1 MNVPVSVSHTLK
13 PQVRIYFKHN
23 QSLNG
28 KLGIDEIALQLS
40 AGAAKESVSIY
51 RMSSIRILSDRV
63 ANQIAAGEVIERPVA
78 VVKELVENSI
88 DAGATRIEV
97 EFRNG
102 GKSYIRIEDNGK
114 GMSPDEA
121 LLSLERHA
129 TSKIREASDLN
140 LVSSFGFRGEALPS
154 IASVSR
160 FTLRTRAE
168 GWEHGTEIKIN
179 GGKLLEK
186 KACGMPVGTVI
197 EVAQLFNSVPA
208 RRKFLKT
215 DPTETAHITYNTR
228 LFAVAH
234 PQVAFRVL
242 EGGRTVFQSPA
253 CENLR
258 DRIGE
263 IWGRSLADDLI
274 PVDVTDAKTGYRLTG
289 LTAKPGVGR
298 STRRELVTLVN
309 RRPVDSRTL
318 GFAVLDAYHGRIQ
331 KGRYPPAFLFL
342 QIEPQ
347 EVDVNVHPAKREVRF
362 RNDGAIRRFVLG
374 AITETLAAASSQQS
388 QQNATA
394 APIDEPSAEAVQT
407 PPPEPSTPPTPQ
419 PTSKPTPQSTPTPQP
434 TPIKSTAPAT
444 SPSTT
449 HTAQAP
455 EQSSQRPPRPQ
466 AARSAA
472 SPSTEVAPS
481 EARSK
486 LNWQFITILKKQ
498 YGLFN
503 TPRGLVMLHLR
514 HADQRVRFE
523 RILKSYRE
531 SAPPSQGLLIPHPI
545 ELEPLASE
553 ALLSHLD
560 LINAQGFH
568 IEEFGRHFFRIE
580 SVPAWLEPEQAES
593 FVRDMVD
600 LLRQRGGSR
609 KQSELVWEA
618 VAKLAVEGSYRRSDS
633 MNERAVQELAETLLA
648 CETPH
653 TSPFGKPTLSEISWN
668 EWERRFGN
676 T

>member
-1 MNVPVSVSHTLK
+1 MP
-13 PQVRIYFKHN
+13 
-23 QSLNG
+23 
-28 KLGIDEIALQLS
+28 
-40 AGAAKESVSIY
+40 
-51 RMSSIRILSDRV
+51 SIRILSDRV

-102 GKSYIRIEDNGK
+102 GKSYIRIEDNGR

-129 TSKIREASDLN
+129 TSKIRDAADLN
-140 LVSSFGFRGEALPS
+140 EVSSFGFRGEALPS

-160 FTLRTRAE
+160 FTMRTRAK

-186 KACGMPVGTVI
+186 KDCGMPVGTVI

-234 PQVAFRVL
+234 PGVAFRVL

-253 CENLR
+253 CETLR
-258 DRIGE
+258 DRVAE

-274 PVDVTDAKTGYRLTG
+274 PVDVNDPKTGYRLTG

-342 QIEPQ
+342 DIDPQ

-362 RNDGAIRRFVLG
+362 RNDGNIRRFVLG
-374 AITETLAAASSQQS
+374 AITDTLAAAVEAERPQSSGVGL
-388 QQNATA
+388 
-394 APIDEPSAEAVQT
+394 PPHPSPRSESH
-407 PPPEPSTPPTPQ
+407 E
-419 PTSKPTPQSTPTPQP
+419 STPTPQE
-434 TPIKSTAPAT
+434 TPSPKPAFATPSSAKAPSSASATA
-444 SPSTT
+444 
-449 HTAQAP
+449 TA
-455 EQSSQRPPRPQ
+455 PRPQ
-466 AARSAA
+466 TAPTPRPRPEP
-472 SPSTEVAPS
+472 SPEPEPAPK
-481 EARSK
+481 ATPAWR
-486 LNWQFITILKKQ
+486 LITLLKKQ
-498 YGLFN
+498 YGLFD

-523 RILKSYRE
+523 RILRSYKK
-531 SAPPSQGLLIPHPI
+531 SAPPSQGLLIPHPV

-560 LINAQGFH
+560 LINAQGFR
-568 IEEFGRHFFRIE
+568 IEEFGRHFYRIE
-580 SVPAWLEPEQAES
+580 AVPAWLAPEQAEA

-600 LLRQRGGSR
+600 LLRQRGSSR
-609 KQSELVWEA
+609 KQSEIIWEA
-618 VAKLAVEGSYRRSDS
+618 VAKLAVQGSYRRSDS
-633 MNERAVQELAETLLA
+633 MSEAAVQQLAEALLT

-653 TSPFGKPTLSEISWN
+653 TSPFGKPTFNEISWS
-668 EWERRFGN
+668 EWERRFGKD
-676 T
+676 

>member
-1 MNVPVSVSHTLK
+1 
-13 PQVRIYFKHN
+13 
-23 QSLNG
+23 
-28 KLGIDEIALQLS
+28 
-40 AGAAKESVSIY
+40 
-51 RMSSIRILSDRV
+51 MSSIRILPDRV
-63 ANQIAAGEVIERPVA
+63 ANQIAAGEVIELPVA

-102 GKSYIRIEDNGK
+102 GKSYIRIEDNGT
-114 GMSPDEA
+114 GLRPDDA

-129 TSKIREASDLN
+129 TSKIREAADLN
-140 LVSSFGFRGEALPS
+140 EVSSFGFRGEALPS

-179 GGKLLEK
+179 GGKLIEK
-186 KACGMPVGTVI
+186 IDCGMPVGTVI

-215 DPTETAHITYNTR
+215 DPTESAHITYNTR

-234 PQVAFRVL
+234 PRVAFRVL
-242 EGGRTVFQSPA
+242 DSGRTIFQSPA
-253 CENLR
+253 CEDLR
-258 DRIGE
+258 DRIAE

-274 PVDVTDAKTGYRLTG
+274 SVDVSDPKTGYRLTG

-318 GFAVLDAYHGRIQ
+318 GYAVLDAYHGRIQ

-342 QIEPQ
+342 EIEPQ

-362 RNDGAIRRFVLG
+362 RNEGAIRRFVLG
-374 AITETLAAASSQQS
+374 AITDTLRVA
-388 QQNATA
+388 
-394 APIDEPSAEAVQT
+394 AEAERPKAELRAPV
-407 PPPEPSTPPTPQ
+407 
-419 PTSKPTPQSTPTPQP
+419 SKNEVDSVTASTPTGQP
-434 TPIKSTAPAT
+434 LPIPMTPRAAKTPLTSTITGSQKLAESAKVST
-444 SPSTT
+444 PSWRLI
-449 HTAQAP
+449 
-455 EQSSQRPPRPQ
+455 S
-466 AARSAA
+466 
-472 SPSTEVAPS
+472 
-481 EARSK
+481 
-486 LNWQFITILKKQ
+486 ILKGQ
-498 YGLFN
+498 YGLFD

-514 HADQRVRFE
+514 YADQRVRFE
-523 RILKSYRE
+523 RILKSYKE
-531 SAPPSQGLLIPHPI
+531 STPPSQRLLIPHTV

-553 ALLSHLD
+553 ALLTHLD
-560 LINAQGFH
+560 LINNQGFQV
-568 IEEFGRHFFRIE
+568 EEFGRHFYRIE
-580 SVPAWLEPEQAES
+580 ALPAWLELEQAEG

-609 KQSELVWEA
+609 KQSELVWES
-618 VAKLAVEGSYRRSDS
+618 VAKLAVKGSYRRKDNVS
-633 MNERAVQELAETLLA
+633 EAAVQQLAETLLA

-653 TSPFGKPTLSEISWN
+653 TSPFGKPTFSEISWS
-668 EWERRFGN
+668 EWERRFGKE
-676 T
+676 

>member
-1 MNVPVSVSHTLK
+1 
-13 PQVRIYFKHN
+13 
-23 QSLNG
+23 
-28 KLGIDEIALQLS
+28 
-40 AGAAKESVSIY
+40 
-51 RMSSIRILSDRV
+51 MSTIRILTDRV

-129 TSKIREASDLN
+129 TSKIREAADLN
-140 LVSSFGFRGEALPS
+140 EVSSFGFRGEALPS

-168 GWEHGTEIKIN
+168 GWEYGTEIKIN
-179 GGKLLEK
+179 GGKLIEK
-186 KACGMPVGTVI
+186 KDCGMPVGTVI

-215 DPTETAHITYNTR
+215 DPTESAHITYNTR

-234 PQVAFRVL
+234 PRVAFRVL
-242 EGGRTVFQSPA
+242 DSGRTIFQSPA
-253 CENLR
+253 CEDLR
-258 DRIGE
+258 DRIAE

-274 PVDVTDAKTGYRLTG
+274 SVDVSDPKTGYRLTG

-309 RRPVDSRTL
+309 RRPVDSRIL
-318 GFAVLDAYHGRIQ
+318 GYAVLDAYHGRIQ

-342 QIEPQ
+342 EIEPQ

-374 AITETLAAASSQQS
+374 AITDTLRV
-388 QQNATA
+388 ATEA
-394 APIDEPSAEAVQT
+394 ERPIAEL
-407 PPPEPSTPPTPQ
+407 
-419 PTSKPTPQSTPTPQP
+419 
-434 TPIKSTAPAT
+434 TAPASKNEVDPVT
-444 SPSTT
+444 ASTPAGQTLPIPMMPRAVKTTLRSTITGSQKLAESAKVNTPSWRLI
-449 HTAQAP
+449 
-455 EQSSQRPPRPQ
+455 S
-466 AARSAA
+466 
-472 SPSTEVAPS
+472 
-481 EARSK
+481 
-486 LNWQFITILKKQ
+486 ILKGQ
-498 YGLFN
+498 YGLFD

-514 HADQRVRFE
+514 YADQRVRFE
-523 RILKSYRE
+523 RILKSYKE
-531 SAPPSQGLLIPHPI
+531 STPPSQRMLIPHTV

-553 ALLSHLD
+553 ALVSHLD
-560 LINAQGFH
+560 LINKQGFQV
-568 IEEFGRHFFRIE
+568 EEFGRHFYRIE
-580 SVPAWLEPEQAES
+580 ALPAWLEPEQAEV
-593 FVRDMVD
+593 FIRDMVD

-609 KQSELVWEA
+609 KESELIWES
-618 VAKLAVEGSYRRSDS
+618 VARLAVEGSYRRRDNLS
-633 MNERAVQELAETLLA
+633 EAAVQQLAEALLD

-653 TSPFGKPTLSEISWN
+653 TSPSGKPTFSEISWS
-668 EWERRFGN
+668 EWERRFGKE
-676 T
+676 

>member
-1 MNVPVSVSHTLK
+1 
-13 PQVRIYFKHN
+13 
-23 QSLNG
+23 
-28 KLGIDEIALQLS
+28 
-40 AGAAKESVSIY
+40 
-51 RMSSIRILSDRV
+51 MSSIRILPDRV

-129 TSKIREASDLN
+129 TSKIREAADLN
-140 LVSSFGFRGEALPS
+140 EVSSFGFRGEALPS

-179 GGKLLEK
+179 GGKLIEK
-186 KACGMPVGTVI
+186 KDCGMPVGTVI

-215 DPTETAHITYNTR
+215 DPTESAHITYNTR

-234 PQVAFRVL
+234 PRVAFRVL
-242 EGGRTVFQSPA
+242 DSGRTIFQSPA
-253 CENLR
+253 CEDLR
-258 DRIGE
+258 DRIAE

-274 PVDVTDAKTGYRLTG
+274 SVDVSDPKTGYRLTG

-318 GFAVLDAYHGRIQ
+318 GYAVLDAYHGRIQ

-342 QIEPQ
+342 EIEPQ

-374 AITETLAAASSQQS
+374 AITDTLRVA
-388 QQNATA
+388 
-394 APIDEPSAEAVQT
+394 AEAERPKAELRAPV
-407 PPPEPSTPPTPQ
+407 
-419 PTSKPTPQSTPTPQP
+419 SKNAVDPITASTPTGQP
-434 TPIKSTAPAT
+434 LPIPMTPRAAKTTLNSTITGSQKLAESAKVNT
-444 SPSTT
+444 PSWRLI
-449 HTAQAP
+449 
-455 EQSSQRPPRPQ
+455 S
-466 AARSAA
+466 
-472 SPSTEVAPS
+472 
-481 EARSK
+481 
-486 LNWQFITILKKQ
+486 ILKGQ
-498 YGLFN
+498 YGLFD

-514 HADQRVRFE
+514 YADQRVRFE
-523 RILKSYRE
+523 RILKSYKE
-531 SAPPSQGLLIPHPI
+531 STPPSQRLLIPHTI

-553 ALLSHLD
+553 ALLTHLD
-560 LINAQGFH
+560 LINKQGFQV
-568 IEEFGRHFFRIE
+568 EEFGRHFYRIE
-580 SVPAWLEPEQAES
+580 ALPAWLELEQAEG

-609 KQSELVWEA
+609 KQSELIWES
-618 VAKLAVEGSYRRSDS
+618 VAKLAVEGSYRRKDNVS
-633 MNERAVQELAETLLA
+633 EAAVQQLAETLLA

-653 TSPFGKPTLSEISWN
+653 TSPFGKPTFSEISWS
-668 EWERRFGN
+668 EWERRFGKD
-676 T
+676 